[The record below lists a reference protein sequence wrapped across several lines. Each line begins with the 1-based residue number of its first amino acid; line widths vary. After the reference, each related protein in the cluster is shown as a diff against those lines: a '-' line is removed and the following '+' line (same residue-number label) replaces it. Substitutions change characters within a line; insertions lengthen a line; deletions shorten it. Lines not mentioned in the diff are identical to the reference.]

1 MSLLDFKK
9 RFNQEID
16 LEEVRR
22 NFVTQVNHFIVEP
35 LDTKIGNYY
44 FSEGNPLFDFICLGL
59 NLTPSSVIN
68 SFNRNNYGVSSTI
81 PSLRNLTKD
90 NFETTLIV
98 IELAFEYFSTRH
110 DYDKERWVK
119 IIDNKIKFFLNQI
132 LSLKIYWYE
141 GRFYPEGAEELDE
154 KLVKDNLTWLE
165 ECPRVKEIFR
175 NALDHYS
182 QIKKEPIKGKDA
194 ISNSFQAVESLS
206 RVFINTDKSFD
217 NVFNELTEKLGLIS
231 QWKNIFNY
239 YKEISKEF
247 GRHSGR
253 NKDFIPKEQDVE
265 AFIYLSGLIMRLIL
279 FI

>member
-119 IIDNKIKFFLNQI
+119 IIDNKIKFFPNI
-132 LSLKIYWYE
+132 LTS
-141 GRFYPEGAEELDE
+141 
-154 KLVKDNLTWLE
+154 V
-165 ECPRVKEIFR
+165 
-175 NALDHYS
+175 
-182 QIKKEPIKGKDA
+182 
-194 ISNSFQAVESLS
+194 
-206 RVFINTDKSFD
+206 
-217 NVFNELTEKLGLIS
+217 
-231 QWKNIFNY
+231 
-239 YKEISKEF
+239 
-247 GRHSGR
+247 
-253 NKDFIPKEQDVE
+253 
-265 AFIYLSGLIMRLIL
+265 IL
-279 FI
+279 FRLAARFF